1 MRDSNNSSEGAP
13 PLIIDEADYDY
24 LYRLAEEAAE
34 ETPDVGDYLLE
45 EISRA
50 RLVPSAEMP
59 ADVVRFG
66 AWVTY
71 QDEASGEERR
81 VQLVYPKQADASH
94 SRISVV
100 SPLGAALIGL
110 SVGQTIDWAVPQ
122 RVERTLKVVKVQA
135 DSLPD

>member
-1 MRDSNNSSEGAP
+1 MRDSDKRSEGGP

-24 LYRLAEEAAE
+24 LYRLAETAAE

-45 EISRA
+45 EVSRA
-50 RLVPSAEMP
+50 RLLPSAEMP

-71 QDEASGEERR
+71 QDLASGEERR
-81 VQLVYPKQADASH
+81 VQLVYPQQADAAH
-94 SRISVV
+94 ARISVI

-110 SVGQTIDWAVPQ
+110 SVGQTMRWHVPH
-122 RVERTLKVVKVQA
+122 RAERTLKVVNVQ
-135 DSLPD
+135 STIPPE